1 MRPIGTVPS
10 ALVDLL
16 RKSGRSEEIAD
27 AARLVGSSILALDA
41 HLAARPA
48 VSDTRRPVAS

>member
-10 ALVDLL
+10 ALVNLL